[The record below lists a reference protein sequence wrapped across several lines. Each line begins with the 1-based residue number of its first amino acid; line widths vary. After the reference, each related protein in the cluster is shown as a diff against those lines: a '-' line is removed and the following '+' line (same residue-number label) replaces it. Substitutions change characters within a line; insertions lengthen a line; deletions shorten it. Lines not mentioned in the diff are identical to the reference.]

1 LEHRG
6 PHTLS
11 YTPSTTTTTTT
22 TTTTESVATTMAD
35 AEETSAPNDTC
46 LFAVAHPVKVLVQ
59 LLVDNHGKDG
69 DPNDAVVDHECF

>member
-1 LEHRG
+1 
-6 PHTLS
+6 
-11 YTPSTTTTTTT
+11 
-22 TTTTESVATTMAD
+22 MAD